1 VSSSDAVDELVR
13 LLLAQP
19 AERGRAVDMFAGGG
33 GWHEGAR
40 RLGLRSVGLELDD
53 AACATSRAAGHPTVQ
68 CDVATI
74 DWQMVA
80 RRVRVDGAI
89 GSAPC
94 PTWSSAGKG
103 SGRDDMDLILSWV
116 PRVAASEPLTEL
128 RTAVDDARSAL
139 VLEPLRMIVAT
150 RPTWI
155 ALEQVPSCLPIWQTI
170 ARALEGLGYRTW
182 TGILEAERYGV
193 PQTRER
199 AILLAR
205 RDGCPCHPPAPTHQ
219 RYVPGEPRLAAPQL
233 TLEGEVLPWVS
244 MADALASVGAWDGD
258 DAVGFPRRNDRDD
271 DAGDYRE
278 RDLRSASEPA
288 FAMSE
293 KVRSWTRM
301 RANAQPNAA
310 ERAVDEPAPTI
321 TGGHDTANHVW
332 LDRRQGDAPPRSED
346 EPAHTMSSSGL
357 AKGRDVWL
365 RTGNFTAV
373 ARDAD
378 GKRSAAGSV
387 PYERPADEPAPTMR
401 GVPGHWGT
409 TAAVRVTVE
418 EAAALQ
424 SFPPGYPWSGSKS
437 KQYQQ
442 IGNAVPPLLALHVL
456 AALLD
461 IDPTTAVAVEDA
473 A

>member
-1 VSSSDAVDELVR
+1 VSDNDAVDELVR

-40 RLGLRSVGLELDD
+40 HLGLRSVGLELDD

-74 DWQMVA
+74 DWQTVA
-80 RRVRVDGAI
+80 RRVRIDGAI
-89 GSAPC
+89 GSPPC
-94 PTWSSAGKG
+94 PTWSSAGTG
-103 SGRDDMDLILSWV
+103 SGRRDMELILSWV
-116 PRVAASEPLTEL
+116 PRVAAGEPLIEL

-155 ALEQVPSCLPIWQTI
+155 ALEQVPPCLPIWQTI
-170 ARALEGLGYRTW
+170 ARVLEGLGYRTW

-205 RDGCPCHPPAPTHQ
+205 RDGRPCHPPAPTHQ

-233 TLEGEVLPWVS
+233 TLDGEVLPWVS
-244 MADALASVGAWDGD
+244 MADALASVGAC
-258 DAVGFPRRNDRDD
+258 DASDSVGFPRRNDRDD
-271 DAGDYRE
+271 DGEYRE
-278 RDLRSASEPA
+278 RDLRAASEPA

-293 KVRSWTRM
+293 TVRSWTRF
-301 RANAQPNAA
+301 RADAQPRAT

-321 TGGHDTANHVW
+321 TGGHDTANRVW
-332 LDRRQGDAPPRSED
+332 LDRRRGDAPPRSED
-346 EPAHTMSSSGL
+346 ELASTMGSSGL
-357 AKGRDVWL
+357 AKGRDVW
-365 RTGNFTAV
+365 T
-373 ARDAD
+373 RD
-378 GKRSAAGSV
+378 
-387 PYERPADEPAPTMR
+387 RPATSHDPDESGSPQ
-401 GVPGHWGT
+401 PG
-409 TAAVRVTVE
+409 AVRVTVQ
-418 EAAALQ
+418 EAAILQ
-424 SFPPGYPWSGSKS
+424 SFPPGYPWAGSKS

-461 IDPTTAVAVEDA
+461 LDPATAVAVEDA

>member
-1 VSSSDAVDELVR
+1 VSDNDAVDELVR

-40 RLGLRSVGLELDD
+40 HLGLRSVGLELDD

-74 DWQMVA
+74 DWQTVA
-80 RRVRVDGAI
+80 RRVRIDGAI
-89 GSAPC
+89 GSPPC
-94 PTWSSAGKG
+94 PTWSSAGTG
-103 SGRDDMDLILSWV
+103 SGRRDMELILSWV
-116 PRVAASEPLTEL
+116 PRVAAGEPLIEL

-155 ALEQVPSCLPIWQTI
+155 ALEQVPPCLPIWQTI
-170 ARALEGLGYRTW
+170 ARVLEGLGYRTW

-205 RDGCPCHPPAPTHQ
+205 CDGRPCHPPAPTHQ
-219 RYVPGEPRLAAPQL
+219 RYVPGEPRLTAPQL

-244 MADALASVGAWDGD
+244 MADALAGVGAWDGD

-278 RDLRSASEPA
+278 RDLRAASEPA

-293 KVRSWTRM
+293 KVRSWTRF
-301 RANAQPNAA
+301 RASAQPNAA

-321 TGGHDTANHVW
+321 TGGHDTADRVW
-332 LDRRQGDAPPRSED
+332 LQKRDGRAERVAAGAGNQPRPADAPAPTIDSGARQAEWTVGRPSPSLTTTARSED
-346 EPAHTMSSSGL
+346 GGTVRPG
-357 AKGRDVWL
+357 
-365 RTGNFTAV
+365 
-373 ARDAD
+373 AD
-378 GKRSAAGSV
+378 R
-387 PYERPADEPAPTMR
+387 E
-401 GVPGHWGT
+401 T
-409 TAAVRVTVE
+409 TAAVRVTIE

-424 SFPPGYPWSGSKS
+424 SFPPGYPWAGSKS

-456 AALLD
+456 AALLGR
-461 IDPTTAVAVEDA
+461 DPVAVLASQVA

>member
-1 VSSSDAVDELVR
+1 V
-13 LLLAQP
+13 
-19 AERGRAVDMFAGGG
+19 RAVDLFAGPG
-33 GWHEGAR
+33 GWDLAAAA
-40 RLGLRSVGLELDD
+40 LGVDVTGVELDD
-53 AACATSRAAGHPTVQ
+53 AACATRRAAGLRTVQ
-68 CDVATI
+68 GDVAEL
-74 DWQMVA
+74 DPAAFGPVELL
-80 RRVRVDGAI
+80 I
-89 GSAPC
+89 GSPPC
-94 PTWSSAGKG
+94 PTFSSAGKG
-103 SGRDDMDLILSWV
+103 SGRDDMDLILRWV
-116 PRVAASEPLTEL
+116 PRVAAGEPLTEL
-128 RTAVDDARSAL
+128 GAAVDDARSAL

-150 RPTWI
+150 RPTWV
-155 ALEQVPSCLPIWQTI
+155 ALEQVPPCLPIWR
-170 ARALEGLGYRTW
+170 AVALALEGLGYRTW

-205 RDGCPCHPPAPTHQ
+205 RDGRPCHPPAPTHQ

-233 TLEGEVLPWVS
+233 TLDGEVLPWVS
-244 MADALASVGAWDGD
+244 MADALGWGMTARPSVSVAG
-258 DAVGFPRRNDRDD
+258 RNDRGGPRSLDGGSG
-271 DAGDYRE
+271 ARE
-278 RDLRSASEPA
+278 TLR
-288 FAMSE
+288 
-293 KVRSWTRM
+293 R
-301 RANAQPNAA
+301 AA

-321 TGGHDTANHVW
+321 TGGHDTANRVW

-357 AKGRDVWL
+357 AKGRDVWT
-365 RTGNFTAV
+365 RDRPATSHDTANRV
-373 ARDAD
+373 WLQKRDGRAE
-378 GKRSAAGSV
+378 RVAAGAGNQ
-387 PYERPADEPAPTMR
+387 PRPADAPAPTIDS
-401 GVPGHWGT
+401 GVRQAEWTSDRSATTVAGARSEDGGTVRPGADRET